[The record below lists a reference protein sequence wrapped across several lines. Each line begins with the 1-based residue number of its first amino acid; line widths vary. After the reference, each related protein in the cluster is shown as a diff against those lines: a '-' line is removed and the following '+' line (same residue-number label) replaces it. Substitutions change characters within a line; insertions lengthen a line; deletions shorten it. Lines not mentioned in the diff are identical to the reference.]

1 MAPYRAHTTLL
12 MLVDSC
18 FSTHTQ
24 RDNVASLPSGRSP
37 ELQGPTSLLPEFF
50 LLQGPP
56 FPSYLP
62 ISSTYWLLRG
72 GPRGLLRAEPDASV
86 CLHFRDGS
94 RG

>member
-1 MAPYRAHTTLL
+1 MAPYRALTTLL

-37 ELQGPTSLLPEFF
+37 ELQGPTSLLPESF

-56 FPSYLP
+56 LSFILAHQLH
-62 ISSTYWLLRG
+62 LLAAQGRPKSLAKG
-72 GPRGLLRAEPDASV
+72 RA
-86 CLHFRDGS
+86 
-94 RG
+94 